1 MTIYMYNMANAVV
14 CLIFMSCHR
23 FSTLSF
29 RNPEEFSGNSWQTRG
44 IPIRNRR
51 DADTEIARTDS
62 QPSNDFAL
70 VRQRRS
76 GSPLAVKETGL
87 SIAPLSTQ
95 PRDKR
100 DASECVVN
108 YKAQRHML
116 IGCTKPNVIEV
127 RPKCI
132 DVEDEGK

>member
-1 MTIYMYNMANAVV
+1 MYLISCSTI
-14 CLIFMSCHR
+14 R

-29 RNPEEFSGNSWQTRG
+29 RNPEEFSGNTWQTRG

-51 DADTEIARTDS
+51 DANMEIARTDIES
-62 QPSNDFAL
+62 LNNFML

-76 GSPLAVKETGL
+76 SNALNVKETGL

-100 DASECVVN
+100 DAPECVAN
-108 YKAQRHML
+108 YRSQRHML
-116 IGCTKPNVIEV
+116 IGCSKTNVIEV

-132 DVEDEGK
+132 DVEDEGKFSLELSLISYV